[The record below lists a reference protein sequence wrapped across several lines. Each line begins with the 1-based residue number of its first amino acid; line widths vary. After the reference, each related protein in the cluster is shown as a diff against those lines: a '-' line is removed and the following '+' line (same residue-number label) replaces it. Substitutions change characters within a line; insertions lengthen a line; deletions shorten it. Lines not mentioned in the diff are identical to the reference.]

1 MAQQLAERAG
11 APHCANDVGQLLAEA
26 RPTVVHITTPPQSH
40 YALAAQCLEAG
51 CHVYVEKPF
60 TVTSDETRRLIRTAQ
75 AKDLKVTAGH
85 NLQFTW
91 ESLEARALVG
101 AGFLGGPPVHI
112 ESYYTYNLGD
122 AAYAKA
128 LLGDRHHWVRQLPG
142 KLLHNIISH
151 GIARLAEHMDTETPL
166 VSALGYA
173 SPLLRQIG
181 ESDVTDELRVQ
192 AWDGRNTTAS
202 FVFSSQL
209 GPPTN
214 GCRIYG
220 PKNTLIV
227 DNVHHTIVRVTN
239 RSYKSFLN
247 YFVPPLAMARE
258 YARNTR
264 TNVSRF
270 IRADFH
276 DDSGLKHL
284 VEAFYRS
291 IIGEGPL
298 PISYREILL
307 TARLMDAIFEQLA
320 SGLPQDVRRTNSR
333 TPESDPVAHTS

>member
-1 MAQQLAERAG
+1 
-11 APHCANDVGQLLAEA
+11 
-26 RPTVVHITTPPQSH
+26 
-40 YALAAQCLEAG
+40 
-51 CHVYVEKPF
+51 
-60 TVTSDETRRLIRTAQ
+60 
-75 AKDLKVTAGH
+75 
-85 NLQFTW
+85 
-91 ESLEARALVG
+91 
-101 AGFLGGPPVHI
+101 
-112 ESYYTYNLGD
+112 
-122 AAYAKA
+122 
-128 LLGDRHHWVRQLPG
+128 
-142 KLLHNIISH
+142 
-151 GIARLAEHMDTETPL
+151 MDTETPL

-181 ESDVTDELRVQ
+181 ESEVTDELRVQ

-227 DNVHHTIVRVTN
+227 DNVHHTIVRATN

-291 IIGEGPL
+291 IIGDGPL

-307 TARLMDAIFEQLA
+307 TARVMDAIFEQLA
-320 SGLPQDVRRTNSR
+320 SGLSQDVRRTNSR